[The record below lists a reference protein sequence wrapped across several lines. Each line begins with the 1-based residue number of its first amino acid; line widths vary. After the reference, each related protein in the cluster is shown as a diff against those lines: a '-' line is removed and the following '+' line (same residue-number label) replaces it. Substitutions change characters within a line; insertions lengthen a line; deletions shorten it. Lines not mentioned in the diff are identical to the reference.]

1 MALRGDEMGYHARH
15 EARCHGPHLRCFPD
29 SHDLRGP
36 LHRDALVSWK
46 DKPIMPNVFTYFLLP
61 GYNLAA
67 AIPLPSP
74 FRLGMA
80 ITFDCILFC
89 IPVWLVLQFRYWQ
102 RAESD

>member
-1 MALRGDEMGYHARH
+1 
-15 EARCHGPHLRCFPD
+15 
-29 SHDLRGP
+29 
-36 LHRDALVSWK
+36 
-46 DKPIMPNVFTYFLLP
+46 MPNVFTYFLLP

-80 ITFDCILFC
+80 ITFDCILFS
-89 IPVWLVLQFRYWQ
+89 IPVWLVLQVRYWQ